1 MRNLALTKR
10 ARTCQ
15 LSLLG
20 TTWQRFPKDGG
31 KVAKW
36 QSGQS
41 GSWRVGRLHRPARQ
55 AREFITARIKVVA
68 VQEG

>member
-1 MRNLALTKR
+1 MRNLAMTKR

-36 QSGQS
+36 QCGQN
-41 GSWRVGRLHRPARQ
+41 GSWRAGLLHRPARE
-55 AREFITARIKVVA
+55 AREFITALINDVA
-68 VQEG
+68 VQKG